1 MAEEQEEEE
10 RMYTIPLRIVKRV
23 PRTKRAPRAIKEVR
37 YFVSKHMKTPL
48 EDVWIDKPLNEAIWK
63 RGIQKPPSKI
73 RVQVIKFKEDGLV
86 EVSLP
91 ED

>member
-1 MAEEQEEEE
+1 MADEEEVE
-10 RMYTIPLRIVKRV
+10 RMYTIPLRVVKDV
-23 PRTKRAPRAIKEVR
+23 PRTKRAPRAITEIRKYISR
-37 YFVSKHMKTPL
+37 HMKTPKD
-48 EDVWIDKPLNEAIWK
+48 DVWIDPPLSERIWS

-73 RVQVIKFKEDGLV
+73 RVKAIKFEDGLV